1 MTAFAA
7 AVMLICAVSAISH
20 AQERI
25 RYDGSAPIGKLLMPR
40 AAEEFEKKE
49 KITFDLHYKTT
60 GYGIEKLL
68 SGECDIAGGTRA
80 LEPSE
85 KDKGLVEIEICLD
98 GYVFI
103 VHESNPIKQIA
114 SEQIEDIFKGKI
126 TAWDDIGGPKG
137 NKITVIS
144 PPPDTGYYLTAKK
157 TIGFNELPENA
168 MQVNMTTEVY
178 TTVKAYP
185 FGIGLTSH
193 ADIMD
198 KKDVKLLEILHKGK
212 RAKITQTHIYFGT
225 YPYRQSLY
233 MFTKGEPAGNVKKFI
248 EFFSTKEGKNVI
260 MASGFFLLP
269 PK

>member
-1 MTAFAA
+1 MTMFVA
-7 AVMLICAVSAISH
+7 AVMLIFALSAISE

-25 RYDGSAPIGKLLMPR
+25 RYDGSAPIGKLLMPK
-40 AAEEFEKKE
+40 AAQEFEKRENVK
-49 KITFDLHYKTT
+49 FDLHYKTT
-60 GYGIEKLL
+60 GYGIERLL
-68 SGECDIAGGTRA
+68 AGECDIAGGARA
-80 LEPSE
+80 LEQSE
-85 KDKGLVEIEICLD
+85 KDKGLVETEICLD
-98 GYVFI
+98 AYVFI
-103 VHESNPIKQIA
+103 VHESNSIKQIA

-126 TAWDDIGGPKG
+126 ITWDEVGGPKG

-144 PPPDTGYYLTAKK
+144 PPRDAAYYLTAKK
-157 TIGFNELPENA
+157 TIGFDILPENS
-168 MQVNMTTEVY
+168 MEVNMTTEVY

-185 FGIGLTSH
+185 FSLGITSY

-233 MFTKGEPAGNVKKFI
+233 FFTKGVPAGNVKKFI
-248 EFFSTKEGKNVI
+248 AFFTTKEGKSVI
-260 MASGFFLLP
+260 MESGFFLLP